1 MTLRASSLT
10 AAWIRAALLVLLAV
24 PPLLFSVHMADQL
37 VSAIAMAKETLTWPS
52 TSGHVTFSGS
62 VVPKS
67 TGKTT
72 SEVRFN
78 YVVGGITFEAQ
89 RPQYGSS
96 MHHHDVAREFPVGPA
111 RVYYSPKNP
120 KDAVLRTGLAPGT
133 LLVIAL
139 AAAIGGIPAI
149 YLLWKAIIEVRKA
162 M

>member
-1 MTLRASSLT
+1 MALQATSLT

-37 VSAIAMAKETLTWPS
+37 VGVIAMAKETLTWPS

-67 TGKTT
+67 TGKIT

-78 YVVGGITFEAQ
+78 YVVSGIKFEAQ
-89 RPQYGSS
+89 QPQYGSA
-96 MHHHDVAREFPVGPA
+96 MHHYYVAQEFPVGPA
-111 RVYYSPKNP
+111 RVYYSPQNP

-133 LLVIAL
+133 CLILAL

-149 YLLWKAIIEVRKA
+149 YLLWKAIIEVRNA